1 MIPFEPLRWA
11 PAPRQAA
18 SLTNVSCL
26 PAVQTFSLHIGAD
39 LKLPTPNAQ
48 RHSSYEAAPAAVSA
62 TQAASDPFEGLPFR
76 ALAERMGA
84 AMSPVV
90 QAVSTCSTSLA
101 RLEYVHCAIVR
112 HFLLTSTRHCRRCR
126 AWCAATA
133 ACRACLAVYQCYHG
147 NSSTGH
153 FSSVCCFP
161 LFVNYRT
168 VALAGQ
174 RGRADEAAAGGGAA
188 GGPDTGGGGALHPPL
203 PALHP
208 LVRLPS
214 DVALEHCPPRV
225 TLQQPE
231 AGLPAPCPVLH
242 LLVWGSR
249 VQSSFAG

>member
-101 RLEYVHCAIVR
+101 RIECVHCAMHAILSSQAPATAGGVVHGAR
-112 HFLLTSTRHCRRCR
+112 QQQR
-126 AWCAATA
+126 AVHAWLSISVIMATA
-133 ACRACLAVYQCYHG
+133 ARDTSRLFAV
-147 NSSTGH
+147 S
-153 FSSVCCFP
+153 
-161 LFVNYRT
+161 
-168 VALAGQ
+168 
-174 RGRADEAAAGGGAA
+174 
-188 GGPDTGGGGALHPPL
+188 
-203 PALHP
+203 
-208 LVRLPS
+208 
-214 DVALEHCPPRV
+214 HC
-225 TLQQPE
+225 
-231 AGLPAPCPVLH
+231 
-242 LLVWGSR
+242 S
-249 VQSSFAG
+249 